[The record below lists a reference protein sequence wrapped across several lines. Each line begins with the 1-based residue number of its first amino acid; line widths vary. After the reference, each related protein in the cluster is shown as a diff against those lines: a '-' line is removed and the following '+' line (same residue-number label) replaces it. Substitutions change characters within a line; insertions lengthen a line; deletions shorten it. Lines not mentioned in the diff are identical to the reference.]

1 MSTDNIVTHPTV
13 EILQAIAADRGLDIP
28 VDRIRLALEMHAKF
42 RPELDRLREVRLGYV
57 PTYIEPA
64 TALQW
69 IENGGRL
76 P

>member
-1 MSTDNIVTHPTV
+1 MNETASGQPAMST
-13 EILQAIAADRGLDIP
+13 LRAIAEDRGLELD
-28 VDRIRLALEMHAKF
+28 DEQLATARAMHVKF
-42 RPELDRLREVRLGYV
+42 RGELDKLRAVRLEYV
-57 PTYIEPA
+57 PSYIEPA

>member
-1 MSTDNIVTHPTV
+1 MSEAVGERPSMAM
-13 EILQAIAADRGLDIP
+13 LRAIAEDRGLELD
-28 VDRIRLALEMHAKF
+28 DQQLAVARAMHVKF
-42 RPELDRLREVRLGYV
+42 RGELEKLRAVRLEYL
-57 PTYIEPA
+57 PPYIEPA

>member
-1 MSTDNIVTHPTV
+1 MPADRRTTHPTV
-13 EILQAIAADRGLDIP
+13 DILRAIAADRGLEIP
-28 VDRIRLALEMHAKF
+28 LDRLQLALEMHVKF
-42 RPELDRLREVRLGYV
+42 RPELDRLRNV
-57 PTYIEPA
+57 PLDYIPSYIEPA

>member
-1 MSTDNIVTHPTV
+1 MSEGVGERPSMAT
-13 EILQAIAADRGLDIP
+13 LRAIAEDRGIELD
-28 VDRIRLALEMHAKF
+28 DQQLAAARAMHVKF
-42 RPELDRLREVRLGYV
+42 RSELEKLRAVQLEYL
-57 PTYIEPA
+57 PPYIEPA

>member
-1 MSTDNIVTHPTV
+1 MYETADGQPAMTT
-13 EILQAIAADRGLDIP
+13 LRAIAEDRGLELD
-28 VDRIRLALEMHAKF
+28 DEQLTAARAMHVKF
-42 RPELDRLREVRLGYV
+42 RGELDKLREVRLDYV
-57 PTYIEPA
+57 PSYIEPA

>member
-1 MSTDNIVTHPTV
+1 MNETTSEQPAMAT
-13 EILQAIAADRGLDIP
+13 LRAIAEDRGLELD
-28 VDRIRLALEMHAKF
+28 DQQLLAARAMHVKF
-42 RPELDRLREVRLGYV
+42 RGELDKLRGVRLDYV
-57 PTYIEPA
+57 PSYIEPA

>member
-1 MSTDNIVTHPTV
+1 MSDTAGKEPT
-13 EILQAIAADRGLDIP
+13 LATLRAIAADRGIELD
-28 VDRIRLALEMHAKF
+28 DSQLEAARTMHAKF
-42 RPELDRLREVRLGYV
+42 RGELDRLRAVRLDYL
-57 PTYIEPA
+57 PPYIEPA